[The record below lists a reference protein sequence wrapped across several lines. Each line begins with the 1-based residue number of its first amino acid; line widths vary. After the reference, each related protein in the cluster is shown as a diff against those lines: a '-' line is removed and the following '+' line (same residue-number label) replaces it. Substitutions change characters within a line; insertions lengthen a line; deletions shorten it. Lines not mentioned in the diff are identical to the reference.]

1 MTRFLFTNSFD
12 DFFNDY
18 VFRDSTASMLYR
30 IFYICRSSHRRCSVR
45 KGALRNFAK
54 FTGKHLWH
62 RCFVNFAK
70 FLRTPSTEHLRAT
83 ASVYVKKKSHW
94 KETVFPRC
102 FVKKLFLE
110 ISHNSQ
116 ENTCARVSFLIK
128 LQAWG
133 LQLYLKRD
141 SGTGVFLLIFLWNF

>member
-54 FTGKHLWH
+54 FTGKHPCQSLFYNKVAGLRPATLSKKRLWH
-62 RCFVNFAK
+62 GCFPVNFSK
-70 FLRTPSTEHLRAT
+70 FARTP
-83 ASVYVKKKSHW
+83 
-94 KETVFPRC
+94 
-102 FVKKLFLE
+102 FLYR
-110 ISHNSQ
+110 
-116 ENTCARVSFLIK
+116 TPLDDCFLINV
-128 LQAWG
+128 LSSIGPSTTISSTTTPANSTS
-133 LQLYLKRD
+133 D
-141 SGTGVFLLIFLWNF
+141 